1 MISPVEI
8 RVSSRRRWVHTGF
21 PLVAGATYRIEVPPG
36 QHWWDLYIRYGP
48 EGGVTGPLQRGLA
61 DKLRVKGH
69 ASRKAEYFTLIGT
82 IGESIEHAFVIGAG
96 PCVFTAPISG
106 ELVCFANDL
115 DSAYWNNFGSMKLS
129 IVQTV

>member
-8 RVSSRRRWVHTGF
+8 HVSSRRRWVHTGF

-61 DKLRVKGH
+61 DKLRVNRL
-69 ASRKAEYFTLIGT
+69 SE
-82 IGESIEHAFVIGAG
+82 GATRF
-96 PCVFTAPISG
+96 PAQC
-106 ELVCFANDL
+106 
-115 DSAYWNNFGSMKLS
+115 SAAR
-129 IVQTV
+129 